1 MEDKKNKAIESNPSG
16 ASKETGESRIYEVG
30 FHIVPI
36 VAEENLSEET
46 TFIRDAITNAG
57 GEIISEGAPSKMD
70 LAYAVDA
77 EIGGDRK
84 TFGTSYFGWI
94 KFDLLGENLEQVKK
108 ALDLRENILRHLVV
122 KTIREDTIVPRESS
136 TGEEGQ
142 TVEAAQ
148 PVATVEEPKELT
160 DDDKKAIDES
170 IEELVSE

>member
-57 GEIISEGAPSKMD
+57 GEIISEGAPSKMK
-70 LAYAVDA
+70 LAYAVDV
-77 EIGGDRK
+77 EVGGDRK
-84 TFGTSYFGWI
+84 TFNTSYFGWI
-94 KFDLLGENLEQVKK
+94 KFELLGENLEKVKK
-108 ALDLRENILRHLVV
+108 ALDLRENVLRHLIV

-136 TGEEGQ
+136 TGAERQ
-142 TVEAAQ
+142 EAVSS
-148 PVATVEEPKELT
+148 PVAVAEEPKELT
-160 DDDKKAIDES
+160 EDDKKAIDES